1 MKNIDVSIVTDPDI
15 RRSKI
20 KIVNERREICKN
32 GKGGTRSG
40 NEAR

>member
-1 MKNIDVSIVTDPDI
+1 MYLLLRIPMFDI

-32 GKGGTRSG
+32 GKGGTRNG